1 MPFVVKMLI
10 SIPSKLVPDIVPNTL
25 KVLLFNLIFLILI
38 YLHNIKLMKYDKS
51 PTELLYPSNTQI
63 DEMSLVEA
71 FEFMLNDQLKVIPI
85 VKEAMDDIIKVIEK
99 IIEHIKKNKSTRLI
113 YCGAGTSGRIA
124 VQDGVELTP
133 TFGWPKSQ
141 TEFLLAGGKKAFVE
155 SIEGA
160 EDDTKLPKMLIEKIN
175 INSNDIVLG
184 LAASG
189 NTQFTNE
196 ILKFSS
202 LRKALTIAISNNPNG
217 LILNN
222 AKCKII
228 LNTKEEVV
236 AGSTRLKAGTA
247 QKVCLNIIST
257 LVMTQLGGVKKGMMI
272 NMIPKNKKLR
282 RRAKIIKHML
292 AQK

>member
-1 MPFVVKMLI
+1 
-10 SIPSKLVPDIVPNTL
+10 
-25 KVLLFNLIFLILI
+25 
-38 YLHNIKLMKYDKS
+38 MKYNKS
-51 PTELLYPSNTQI
+51 PTELLHPSNLQI
-63 DEMSLVEA
+63 DEMDLTEA
-71 FEFMLNDQLKVIPI
+71 FKFMLNDHSKVISVI
-85 VKEAMDDIIKVIEK
+85 NESMDDILNAIKK
-99 IIEHIKKNKSTRLI
+99 IVEHIKKNKTTRLI

-133 TFGWPKSQ
+133 TFGWPK
-141 TEFLLAGGKKAFVE
+141 TKIDFLLAGGKKALVQ
-155 SIEGA
+155 SIEDA
-160 EDDTKLPKMLIEKIN
+160 EDDTNLPKILIEKKN
-175 INSNDIVLG
+175 INSSDIVFG

-202 LRKALTIAISNNPNG
+202 SKNALTIAISNNPNG
-217 LILNN
+217 FILNN
-222 AKCKII
+222 ARYKII

-282 RRAKIIKHML
+282 QRAKLI
-292 AQK
+292 QKKLSENHE

>member
-1 MPFVVKMLI
+1 
-10 SIPSKLVPDIVPNTL
+10 
-25 KVLLFNLIFLILI
+25 
-38 YLHNIKLMKYDKS
+38 MKYNKS
-51 PTELLYPSNTQI
+51 PTELLHPSNLQI
-63 DEMSLVEA
+63 DEMDLTEA
-71 FEFMLNDQLKVIPI
+71 FKFMLNDHSKIISVIY
-85 VKEAMDDIIKVIEK
+85 ESMDDILNAIKK
-99 IIEHIKKNKSTRLI
+99 IVEHIKKNKTTRLI

-133 TFGWPKSQ
+133 TFGWSKKKIDY
-141 TEFLLAGGKKAFVE
+141 LLAGGKKALVE
-155 SIEGA
+155 SVEDA
-160 EDDTKLPKMLIEKIN
+160 EDNINLPKTLTEKKN
-175 INSNDIVLG
+175 INSSDIVFG

-202 LRKALTIAISNNPNG
+202 SKKALTIAISNNPNG
-217 LILNN
+217 FILKN
-222 AKCKII
+222 AKHKII

-257 LVMTQLGGVKKGMMI
+257 LVMIQLGRVKKGMMI

-282 RRAKIIKHML
+282 HRAEIIKKSL

>member
-1 MPFVVKMLI
+1 
-10 SIPSKLVPDIVPNTL
+10 
-25 KVLLFNLIFLILI
+25 
-38 YLHNIKLMKYDKS
+38 MKYDKS
-51 PTELLYPSNTQI
+51 PTELLYPSNMQI
-63 DEMSLVEA
+63 DEMSMVEA
-71 FEFMLNDQLKVIPI
+71 FKFMLNDQSKVISVI
-85 VKEAMDDIIKVIEK
+85 NEVMDDIIKVIYE
-99 IIEHIKKNKSTRLI
+99 IIEHLKKNQSARLI

-155 SIEGA
+155 SIEDA
-160 EDDTKLPKMLIEKIN
+160 EDDTNLPKILIDKKD
-175 INSNDIVLG
+175 INSKDIVIG

-189 NTQFTNE
+189 NTEFTNE

-222 AKCKII
+222 AKYKIV
-228 LNTKEEVV
+228 LNTKEEVI

-257 LVMTQLGGVKKGMMI
+257 LVMTQLGRVKKGMMI

-282 RRAKIIKHML
+282 QRAKIIKHIL
-292 AQK
+292 SQK

>member
-1 MPFVVKMLI
+1 
-10 SIPSKLVPDIVPNTL
+10 
-25 KVLLFNLIFLILI
+25 
-38 YLHNIKLMKYDKS
+38 MKYDKS
-51 PTELLYPSNTQI
+51 PTELLYPSNMQI
-63 DEMSLVEA
+63 DEMSMVEA
-71 FEFMLNDQLKVIPI
+71 FKFMLNDQSKVISVI
-85 VKEAMDDIIKVIEK
+85 NEVMDDIIKVIYE
-99 IIEHIKKNKSTRLI
+99 IIEHLKKNQSARLI

-155 SIEGA
+155 SIEDA
-160 EDDTKLPKMLIEKIN
+160 EDDTNLPKILIDKKD
-175 INSNDIVLG
+175 INSKDIVIG

-189 NTQFTNE
+189 NTEFTNE

-222 AKCKII
+222 AKYKIV

-257 LVMTQLGGVKKGMMI
+257 LVMTQLGRVKKGMMI

-282 RRAKIIKHML
+282 QRAKIIKHIL
-292 AQK
+292 SQK